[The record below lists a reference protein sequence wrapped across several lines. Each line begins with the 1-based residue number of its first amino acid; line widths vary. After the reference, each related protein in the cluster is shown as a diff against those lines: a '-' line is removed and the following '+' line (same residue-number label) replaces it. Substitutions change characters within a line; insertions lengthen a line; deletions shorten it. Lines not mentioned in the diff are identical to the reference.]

1 MLLWRLFATKKDN
14 ERVLQRLMIEFEIPN
29 AAKITVIS
37 GNTGQSIEIRDA
49 GSIQYVTDNIYGL
62 TYSRGEK
69 VNSYS
74 WSYGLTWSDENGNE
88 VEKVTVLNEYTIIYD
103 GRYYKGTEADYVQ
116 SLITRKE
123 YEQKKKDI
131 LDEL

>member
-1 MLLWRLFATKKDN
+1 M
-14 ERVLQRLMIEFEIPN
+14 
-29 AAKITVIS
+29 IS

-69 VNSYS
+69 VNSDG
-74 WSYGLTWSDENGNE
+74 WSDGLTWSDENGNE

-103 GRYYKGTEADYVQ
+103 GRYYKGMEADYVR
-116 SLITRKE
+116 SLITREE

-131 LDEL
+131 LDEHSLYRTGDKH